1 MDSFR
6 KLGTN
11 QASLCIPNLMS
22 FSNRSERFFL
32 WLACFF
38 VSILFLLECSL
49 YGQAIYSLDDCI
61 RIALENKPDV
71 KIARL
76 RVQSSIAERRGS
88 LSNILPRVSYSLGY
102 LNQGSYIDPIFDMP
116 TSEKEFHS
124 AGISLSQNIF
134 DGGQWWNQ
142 IASANSA
149 YRYSRELEM
158 ETRVT
163 IVLNVKQAFYQY
175 LKDLQLL
182 DVTEQSVELAKQQL
196 ELVRHQYEVEA
207 VARTDLLKQQVQ
219 LGNMEVEFLNQQA
232 VTRNSFN
239 QLANAMGLGVGA
251 DFSVVDSPGP
261 ISPPVK
267 SFDVLLEKAKRDN
280 PTLMTQQTQI
290 TNSELGLKIARANY
304 FPSLSLSMGYDGSS
318 TMLDELYSDDKRW
331 RLQTRLSISYPLFTG
346 FLQSTQV
353 EVAKVDYKIE
363 QENYQ
368 NLLRDLEVELDFTV
382 EQLVNLGKM
391 IPIFEETKKSA
402 EEDLRLAQE
411 RYNLGAA
418 TILDVLD
425 SQLSVTS
432 ANSSLVRA
440 IYDEKILRAQLDAL
454 LGEL

>member
-1 MDSFR
+1 MDSFQ

-32 WLACFF
+32 RLACFF

-102 LNQGSYIDPIFDMP
+102 LSQGSYIDPIFDMP